1 MAKVSPRNIEG
12 RVASQKKLSPVA
24 RAIMKQYGV
33 TASAAI
39 KADKK
44 FKELE
49 VKTQKTGKDKIYSFD
64 QKGLN
69 YSKATK
75 NLLKNQ

>member
-1 MAKVSPRNIEG
+1 MAKVSPRNTEG
-12 RVASQKKLSPVA
+12 RVASQIKLSPVA

-33 TASAAI
+33 TASSAMR
-39 KADKK
+39 ADAQFRK
-44 FKELE
+44 LE
-49 VKTQKTGKDKIYSFD
+49 AKTQKRGKGKIYSMD

-69 YSKATK
+69 YGKATK